1 VSTAEIAE
9 WITIYYGIKQT
20 AWNCIY
26 IKIIFQ
32 LLEGE
37 FRNVLP
43 DGTLIY

>member
-1 VSTAEIAE
+1 MPTAEIAE
-9 WITIYYGIKQT
+9 CKTIYYGIKQT
-20 AWNCIY
+20 KWNCIY
-26 IKIIFQ
+26 IKIILL

>member
-1 VSTAEIAE
+1 M
-9 WITIYYGIKQT
+9 IYYRIKQT
-20 AWNCIY
+20 TWNYIY
-26 IKIIFQ
+26 IKIIFL

>member
-1 VSTAEIAE
+1 M
-9 WITIYYGIKQT
+9 
-20 AWNCIY
+20 WNCIY
-26 IKIIFQ
+26 IKIVFL